1 VSDALG
7 MASGAIKDE
16 AITASSFEP
25 GSEPKFGRHGDTNER
40 RASAWCPANYVDIN
54 TYEWLQVTPSIYK
67 YFHLR
72 PSG

>member
-1 VSDALG
+1 